1 MNIFLKM
8 SKYISQKIQIVF
20 PRIPKSIW
28 AIFQLAINWTHISL
42 ILSKSIWRIN
52 STHIS
57 LFIFWHQVQHS
68 RELRW
73 KITLLWVF
81 NVCNISSNFETEFR
95 HKMSTMSNSD
105 FHFFSLH
112 SWWVFVLL
120 SQVYVKVQQYNFGS
134 WILYFMFLRVNER
147 LIMLLFPSLR
157 KSLTIKCWM
166 LKFYILRFSVN

>member
-1 MNIFLKM
+1 MYFSKCQNIFLK
-8 SKYISQKIQIVF
+8 KYKLYFPGFQKVFEQSFNLQLIQ
-20 PRIPKSIW
+20 
-28 AIFQLAINWTHISL
+28 HISL
-42 ILSKSIWRIN
+42 LFFQKVFEELIQHIFLYLSFDIKFSILG
-52 STHIS
+52 
-57 LFIFWHQVQHS
+57 
-68 RELRW
+68 ELRW

-120 SQVYVKVQQYNFGS
+120 SQVYAKVQQYNFGS